1 MQDKLKAARDA
12 GKLKPYD
19 LTQAQVGDKI
29 DLPFTTPC
37 EVLAIHNGVV
47 VLGQVEGTE
56 IYDYAQ
62 GIHHKEHNLYHLPIA
77 WLKDD
82 PIYIGTVL
90 FAPSGG
96 GSWSVVK
103 KDERGLLV
111 KCCSGDYSP
120 WHVTLDKDGSI
131 SYTFDWT
138 LTPKPR
144 TITINGIDVPSPEVV
159 APAVGTRYWW
169 PDLFGG
175 VMSTYSTWYNDK
187 QDKQALA
194 RCIVHLT
201 EEAAIKHAEALLS
214 FTTKE

>member
-62 GIHHKEHNLYHLPIA
+62 GIHHKEHNLYHLPVA

-90 FAPSGG
+90 YSTSQN
-96 GSWSVVK
+96 GSWNVVRR
-103 KDERGLLV
+103 DGRGV
-111 KCCSGDYSP
+111 WVQYYHGDYEP
-120 WHVTLDKDGSI
+120 WPTPLDEYQTMDDDG
-131 SYTFDWT
+131 WT

-175 VMSTYSTWYNDK
+175 VMSTYSTWYNDE

-194 RCIVHLT
+194 RGIVHLT
-201 EEAAIKHAEALLS
+201 EAAALKHAEALLS